1 MQHTESQ
8 GRRVHGKRNA
18 DRKELPVSRRVIQ
31 KTAWKTRTVLTA
43 AFTTYPASAFAQSV
57 RSGWVPPAYVVIGGI
72 AIIAIIFAVR
82 RLPKR
87 SEYRRE
93 WKFTCPRCNTHNSS
107 ETPAQCRNCANG
119 VIKASY
125 FRTQYGG
132 SKASFGCSHCEK
144 MVSAPR
150 CSCGAEA
157 GNRMQIMGR
166 LSWLRPDS
174 YY

>member
-1 MQHTESQ
+1 MT
-8 GRRVHGKRNA
+8 RHG
-18 DRKELPVSRRVIQ
+18 PQ
-31 KTAWKTRTVLTA
+31 KTVWTTRAVLAA
-43 AFTTYPASAFAQSV
+43 AFTAYPAFAFAQSTRMV
-57 RSGWVPPAYVVIGGI
+57 RVGSVLVPTAYIVIGGI
-72 AIIAIIFAVR
+72 AIIGILIAAIIALR

-93 WKFTCPRCNTHNSS
+93 WRFTCPRCSTRNSS
-107 ETPAQCRNCANG
+107 ETPTQCRNCGNG

-132 SKASFGCSHCEK
+132 INGSFGCSHCEK

-174 YY
+174 YH

>member
-1 MQHTESQ
+1 M
-8 GRRVHGKRNA
+8 
-18 DRKELPVSRRVIQ
+18 
-31 KTAWKTRTVLTA
+31 TAWIIRAALA
-43 AFTTYPASAFAQSV
+43 IAFTAHPVVALAQSTGMV
-57 RSGWVPPAYVVIGGI
+57 RIGSALVPTAYVFIGGI
-72 AIIAIIFAVR
+72 AIIAIIIAAVIVLR

-93 WKFTCPRCNTHNSS
+93 WKFTCPRCNTRNNS
-107 ETPAQCRNCANG
+107 ETPTQCRNCGNG

-132 SKASFGCSHCEK
+132 IKGSFGCSHCEK